1 MALNPMLPVSMVMGQ
16 SVSAGRLD
24 DPKGEYQIKC
34 LQPGRTGPTATG
46 GDISME
52 GLVCFFLN
60 PWNLQA
66 EKLDNKLPQDHCLL
80 LSTGSF
86 CPLGS
91 RVLAMVI
98 MKNPKRICCLVGRIP
113 IAGKISTMVFDK
125 TGTITKAPYS
135 WCFVPRLLTCCRV
148 EPCVAAKFVGK
159 NTRQAWTSL
168 VYMVS
173 ADSALEG
180 RRGPL

>member
-52 GLVCFFLN
+52 GLCFFFLN
-60 PWNLQA
+60 PWNLEA

-80 LSTGSF
+80 LSTGAVF
-86 CPLGS
+86 VHWDQGCWQCDHE
-91 RVLAMVI
+91 
-98 MKNPKRICCLVGRIP
+98 NPKRICC
-113 IAGKISTMVFDK
+113 
-125 TGTITKAPYS
+125 
-135 WCFVPRLLTCCRV
+135 
-148 EPCVAAKFVGK
+148 
-159 NTRQAWTSL
+159 
-168 VYMVS
+168 
-173 ADSALEG
+173 
-180 RRGPL
+180 